1 MYLVSPSQ
9 FSCHQKCPQLHKFI
23 YEMGYRPLLGTEKH
37 FDVGLYSHELMHFY
51 FQLIKAGYKVGDP
64 LLYSAMDTKMRND
77 IVEVHDD
84 FIGVLTQVHLIF
96 RRYLDRRTTEIDT
109 GITVIEVE
117 KELEYPLYEGAG
129 LHGIVDLLYKSK
141 GRLILRDHKTGE
153 NKSAHSSDSV
163 EMDAQLILYA
173 CIIWFLYG
181 EVPLIEISW
190 INSKVDY
197 KGFASNDQLYGLYRK
212 TLSEDYLRAF
222 WTYFTDYVYHM
233 QTVPAIRHISSFNCK
248 GCKFRDPCNFD
259 LRGLSIKGMLESNYK
274 HVERD
279 YEFKKF
285 TEIARKHTKTDSSN
299 PESSNTS
306 GGWISFNNRSPEERE
321 RFLQDN

>member
-23 YEMGYRPLLGTEKH
+23 YEMGFRPKIGSERH
-37 FDVGLYSHELMHFY
+37 FDVGLYFHELAHY
-51 FQLIKAGYKVGDP
+51 LYQLMKAGYKVGDP

-77 IVEVHDD
+77 IVEVQDD
-84 FIGVLTQVHLIF
+84 FIGVLTQVHIVF
-96 RRYLDRRTTEIDT
+96 RRYLDRRIEEIDT
-109 GITVIEVE
+109 GIQIVEVE
-117 KELEYPLYEGAG
+117 KELKFPIYENAG
-129 LHGIVDLLYKSK
+129 LHGIVDLLYRSK

-153 NKSAHSSDSV
+153 NKSAHSDDSV

-173 CIIWFLYG
+173 CIIWQLFN
-181 EVPLIEISW
+181 EVPIVEISW

-197 KGFASNDQLYGLYRK
+197 KNGATNDQLFGLYRK
-212 TLSEDYLRAF
+212 TLTKEYLEAF
-222 WTYFTDYVYHM
+222 WTYFKDYVYHM

-248 GCKFRDPCNFD
+248 GCKFRDPCNFE

-279 YEFKKF
+279 YEFRKF
-285 TEIARKHTKTDSSN
+285 TEIARKHSKRDTSSESDSDLD
-299 PESSNTS
+299 
-306 GGWISFNNRSPEERE
+306 GGWFTINGRSPS
-321 RFLQDN
+321 